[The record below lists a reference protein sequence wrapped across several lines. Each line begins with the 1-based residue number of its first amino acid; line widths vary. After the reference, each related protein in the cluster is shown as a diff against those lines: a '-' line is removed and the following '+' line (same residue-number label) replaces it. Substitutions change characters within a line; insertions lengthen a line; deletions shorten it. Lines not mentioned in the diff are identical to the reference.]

1 MNGLTLHV
9 LISGQVNCKAKCKA
23 KCKLCCKTFYIGNM
37 GIVAPESHANSDKHK
52 MKLSSSQTVNIQLL
66 YKATN
71 QSGNKGT
78 LGSFVVSSA
87 VMGAEIKWALK
98 IVTSHF
104 SFRSC
109 LVINELF
116 RSTFRLPLF
125 GSLVIFQCAHL

>member
-1 MNGLTLHV
+1 MNGLMLHV
-9 LISGQVNCKAKCKA
+9 LISGQVNCKAKCK
-23 KCKLCCKTFYIGNM
+23 LCCKTFYIENM
-37 GIVAPESHANSDKHK
+37 GIVAPESHANSGKHK
-52 MKLSSSQTVNIQLL
+52 MKLSSSQTVNIQRL

-78 LGSFVVSSA
+78 LESFVVSSA

-109 LVINELF
+109 LVISELF
-116 RSTFRLPLF
+116 RSAFRLLLVE
-125 GSLVIFQCAHL
+125 SLVIFQCAHL